1 MTAPLSGVLVVD
13 KPAGPTS
20 HDVVARV
27 KKALR
32 VGRAGHTGTL
42 DPLATGV
49 LPVCVGKATRLA
61 RFLSAG
67 EKSYRATV
75 RLGFATS
82 TDDAEGEPLG
92 PRRPLELL
100 PASLEH
106 ACGGLRGEILQVPPM
121 FSARHVAGR
130 RLYEWAREGVAVT
143 RPPARVTVYALD
155 VVEIRGEEVELEVR
169 CSAGTYVRA
178 LARDLGVALECGGH
192 LSALRR
198 TSSGGLGL
206 EGSVTWDE
214 IGEACLPRLLALE
227 TLLPEL
233 PAVWVNAEG
242 REAVRHGRAVTPRH
256 LLRGGP
262 GPGVSRV
269 RLMDSEGRLLALAL
283 ARGAEPAE
291 PREPELRP
299 DVVLMD

>member
-27 KKALR
+27 REGLQVR
-32 VGRAGHTGTL
+32 RAGHTGTL
-42 DPLATGV
+42 DPFATGV

-82 TDDAEGEPLG
+82 TDDSEGEPLG
-92 PRRPLELL
+92 SPQAPALEPTALEVACRR
-100 PASLEH
+100 
-106 ACGGLRGEILQVPPM
+106 LRGEILQVPPM
-121 FSARHVAGR
+121 FSARHVSGK

-143 RPPARVTVYALD
+143 RPPARVTVHALD
-155 VVEIRGEEVELEVR
+155 VVEVRGQELEMEVR

-178 LARDLGVALECGGH
+178 LARDLGEALGCGAH

-198 TSSGGLGL
+198 TRSGGLGL
-206 EGSVTWDE
+206 EDAVTWGE
-214 IGEACLPRLLALE
+214 IGEACVPRLRAPE
-227 TLLPEL
+227 TLLQEL
-233 PAVWVNAEG
+233 PAAWVGPEG
-242 REAVRHGRAVTPRH
+242 REAVRHGRPVVPRH
-256 LLRGGP
+256 LVRGGALP
-262 GPGVSRV
+262 ADSRV
-269 RLMDSEGRLLALAL
+269 RLLDAEGRLLALAV
-283 ARGAEPAE
+283 ARGKEPI
-291 PREPELRP
+291 ELWP
-299 DVVLMD
+299 DVVLVD